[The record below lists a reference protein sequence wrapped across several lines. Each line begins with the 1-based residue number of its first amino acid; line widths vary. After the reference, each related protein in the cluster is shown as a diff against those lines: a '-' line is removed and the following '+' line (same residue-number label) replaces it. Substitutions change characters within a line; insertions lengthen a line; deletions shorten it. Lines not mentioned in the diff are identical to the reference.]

1 MVRLEM
7 QLSWWW
13 RSTHGA
19 LGSVTSWHH
28 TEWATVMPVL
38 GLGRCRRED
47 QKFKVILIQPE
58 INEIFFF
65 STKEGQ
71 VKVWS
76 PRLSIFKI
84 GLELGFDLLALWGS
98 LKTHVDLTCQWAHG
112 GHPTWCSTALSPMP
126 NTESSESS
134 ELLWAMARVL

>member
-19 LGSVTSWHH
+19 LGSVTGWHH
-28 TEWATVMPVL
+28 TEWATVMPVP

-58 INEIFFF
+58 INEFFF
-65 STKEGQ
+65 LNKRRSSQ
-71 VKVWS
+71 
-76 PRLSIFKI
+76 
-84 GLELGFDLLALWGS
+84 GLE
-98 LKTHVDLTCQWAHG
+98 
-112 GHPTWCSTALSPMP
+112 
-126 NTESSESS
+126 SSSIH
-134 ELLWAMARVL
+134 LQNRFRIRF